1 MSKFLKKIY
10 TKNKN
15 KIEKGYKLFLSFIF
29 MEQKEKLIKVY
40 QEEVANVFDSKRDK
54 YKFQKY
60 RHKIESSFLKKTLE
74 KIGKNSKIKV
84 LDVACGTGR
93 MLETVKNANQS
104 LEYYGLDT
112 SKSLTKKLKEKA
124 KKIDIKVNIKL
135 GDATEIP
142 FDDNTFDLVYT
153 YHLTWHL
160 PPKIQKKIILE
171 MLRVV
176 KKEGYIVFD
185 ILNSTF
191 LWEKI
196 KIMFKLK
203 KTEGMY
209 KMSVSEVKN
218 FLSDSDY
225 TLEKL
230 LDFPIKNSIIYSIF
244 NLINK
249 FRKVLP
255 LSLSHM
261 IFFRVKK

>member
-1 MSKFLKKIY
+1 MKQKKKI
-10 TKNKN
+10 
-15 KIEKGYKLFLSFIF
+15 
-29 MEQKEKLIKVY
+29 IKAY
-40 QEEVANVFDSKRDK
+40 QEEDVAEVFDSEREK
-54 YKFQKY
+54 YKFQRY
-60 RHKIESSFLKKTLE
+60 RHKIESNFLKESIK
-74 KIGKNSKIKV
+74 KIKKNSKIKV

-93 MLETVKNANQS
+93 MLETMKNTNQS
-104 LEYYGLDT
+104 LEYYGLDM
-112 SKSLTKKLKEKA
+112 SKPLIKRLKEKA
-124 KKIDIKVNIKL
+124 KKIGIKVNIKL

-176 KKEGYIVFD
+176 KKEGYIIFD

-196 KIMFKLK
+196 KTMFKLK

-218 FLSDSDY
+218 FLPDSNY

-244 NLINK
+244 NSINK

-255 LSLSHM
+255 LSLVHM
-261 IFFRVKK
+261 VFFRVKK